1 MGAVP
6 RGPGVAGVRST
17 GLGDG
22 GSRAPLAWRV
32 GWEGSR
38 GWEAP
43 RGRER
48 EGSVGFGAGLVGRL
62 GPRLDRRLGGRL
74 VGCVGP
80 WLDGGLAG

>member
-22 GSRAPLAWRV
+22 GSRAPLAWRD
-32 GWEGSR
+32 

-80 WLDGGLAG
+80 WLDGGLAGWLAG